1 VTRIGNPIAYCRW
14 RKEDENDVW
23 IVHHLLGGDRRLVD
37 VGRVSRPSR
46 ARRRISN
53 VFAAPQTRMDPAEEI
68 LRGRLARGEMAAEE
82 YERALRVLKG

>member
-1 VTRIGNPIAYCRW
+1 MMCGLFIIFWVAIAA
-14 RKEDENDVW
+14 
-23 IVHHLLGGDRRLVD
+23 LLAWVVFRDRPD
-37 VGRVSRPSR
+37 

-68 LRGRLARGEMAAEE
+68 LRGRLARGEMATEE